1 MVCLYCGHDT
11 QVVNSRPQKRSNSIW
26 RRRKCVS
33 CGTVTTSIETIDYT
47 QALRVRRTT
56 SSKPTLE
63 PFDRDKLLISLYE
76 SLRHRPAAIQDASA
90 LTTTII
96 TRLHPMIEQAIVERE
111 YIIAIAA
118 DVLEKFDKVACV
130 HYQAFHK

>member
-11 QVVNSRPQKRSNSIW
+11 QVVNSRPQKRTNSIW

-33 CGTVTTSIETIDYT
+33 CGNITTSIESIDYS
-47 QALRVRRTT
+47 QALRVRRTISG
-56 SSKPTLE
+56 SSILA
-63 PFDRDKLLISLYE
+63 PFERDLLLLSIHD
-76 SLRHRPAAIQDASA
+76 SLRHRPTAPADATA

-96 TRLHPMIEQAIVERE
+96 TRLHPLIEHAIIERE
-111 YIIAIAA
+111 HIIAVAA
-118 DVLEKFDKVACV
+118 DVLEKFDPVAAT